1 MASQRFR
8 RHDRLRSG
16 ADFARTYARRASAS
30 DGMLLIYV
38 RENTLGHARLGLSVS
53 RKVGGAVE
61 RNRWKRVLREAFRL
75 SRDRL
80 PPAIDL
86 VVIPRADASQ
96 AQLSTAAESLVKVA
110 NRAARKLA
118 PPTPDA

>member
-1 MASQRFR
+1 
-8 RHDRLRSG
+8 
-16 ADFARTYARRASAS
+16 
-30 DGMLLIYV
+30 MLLIYV